1 MELKPE
7 NKLVEVTQPET
18 QPLLVDESTIEVP
31 VQEVDVQA
39 VKSEEVANVVPEPL
53 TADSLNVDQLI
64 ENTAESSV
72 NPNAESN
79 VNLSASLNKSSDQL
93 VSSGSSMSIS
103 SAPLSQTQTPSNAQR
118 PGERLRQARL
128 LKNRD
133 LKDIATD
140 LNISERLLTA
150 IEADDYKSLP
160 EPAFIRGYLRG
171 YGRLLGIDSD
181 ALIAQ
186 FNEIYTSA
194 TGLSSNHSLEN
205 SPLQQL
211 AKLQTRSRKS
221 KRWMWW
227 LLVPVALIIL
237 FLVLRPVVKKVMGPS
252 ASENAATQ
260 TVVLNDSSQYGSST
274 TGSALPQVNSTPL
287 APLPPVATTQSA
299 TDQLVLTLSKA
310 SDVTV
315 QDSTGKT
322 LVSGTQG
329 TDKPL
334 TLEGSSPF
342 SITLSDAASVK
353 LSLNNEQIDL
363 SSYTVDGHASFR
375 LSR

>member
-7 NKLVEVTQPET
+7 DLKNTAIEGVQPNKVDAPEVVAPS
-18 QPLLVDESTIEVP
+18 ESP
-31 VQEVDVQA
+31 A
-39 VKSEEVANVVPEPL
+39 
-53 TADSLNVDQLI
+53 DQLTKVSVDPI
-64 ENTAESSV
+64 KHSDHPQGDDSIRVSIQSTSHNTDPS
-72 NPNAESN
+72 
-79 VNLSASLNKSSDQL
+79 
-93 VSSGSSMSIS
+93 VSSGSPMSTS
-103 SAPLSQTQTPSNAQR
+103 SLPLSTQTPTNAQR

-128 LKNRD
+128 LKNREI
-133 LKDIATD
+133 KDIATE

-171 YGRLLGIDSD
+171 YGRLLGLDSD
-181 ALIAQ
+181 TLIAQ

-211 AKLQTRSRKS
+211 ANLKTRSRKS
-221 KRWMWW
+221 NRWMWW

-237 FLVLRPVVKKVMGPS
+237 FLLLTPLVKKVIGPS
-252 ASENAATQ
+252 TSDADTAQ
-260 TVVLNDSSQYGSST
+260 TVVLNENSQYAAPTMNSP
-274 TGSALPQVNSTPL
+274 LPSVTSTPL

-299 TDQLVLTLSKA
+299 TDQLVLTLTKS
-310 SDVTV
+310 SDVNV
-315 QDSTGKT
+315 QDSTGKI

-329 TDKPL
+329 TETPL
-334 TLEGSSPF
+334 TLTGSSPF

-353 LSLNNEQIDL
+353 LSLNSEQIDL
-363 SSYTVDGHASFR
+363 SPYTVDGHASFR

>member
-7 NKLVEVTQPET
+7 NKT
-18 QPLLVDESTIEVP
+18 VD
-31 VQEVDVQA
+31 DVQPNKVDTPA
-39 VKSEEVANVVPEPL
+39 IVPSHQPQK
-53 TADSLNVDQLI
+53 VDQPTVI
-64 ENTAESSV
+64 EPIKT
-72 NPNAESN
+72 ESN
-79 VNLSASLNKSSDQL
+79 DTKPIVKMSDDLSNDPTQDAIQHISPNTDPS
-93 VSSGSSMSIS
+93 VSSGSPMSTS
-103 SAPLSQTQTPSNAQR
+103 SLPLSTQASSTQTPTNAQR

-133 LKDIATD
+133 LKEIASE

-160 EPAFIRGYLRG
+160 EPAFIRGYLRS
-171 YGRLLGIDSD
+171 YGRYLCVDSD
-181 ALIAQ
+181 VLIAQ

-221 KRWMWW
+221 NRWMWW

-237 FLVLRPVVKKVMGPS
+237 FLLLWPVVKKVMGPS
-252 ASENAATQ
+252 ASDAAAAQ
-260 TVVLNDSSQYGSST
+260 TVVLADNSQYGSST
-274 TGSALPQVNSTPL
+274 TGSALPQTSIPL
-287 APLPPVATTQSA
+287 APLPSVATVQSA

-310 SDVTV
+310 SDVLV

-322 LVSGTQG
+322 LVSGIQG

-334 TLEGSSPF
+334 SLTGTSPF
-342 SITLSDAASVK
+342 SITLADAASVK
-353 LSLNNEQIDL
+353 LTLNGEHIDVKP
-363 SSYTVDGHASFR
+363 TADGRADFR

>member
-7 NKLVEVTQPET
+7 NKPIKNVQPDQRDTPDLKMPFETPCADQQVVEKKVAEPIVEYSLGQDHHSLSNATQQTRLNIDPSVSLGS
-18 QPLLVDESTIEVP
+18 PMST
-31 VQEVDVQA
+31 
-39 VKSEEVANVVPEPL
+39 S
-53 TADSLNVDQLI
+53 SL
-64 ENTAESSV
+64 
-72 NPNAESN
+72 
-79 VNLSASLNKSSDQL
+79 
-93 VSSGSSMSIS
+93 
-103 SAPLSQTQTPSNAQR
+103 PLSSTQTPSNAQR

-128 LKNRD
+128 LKHRE
-133 LKDIATD
+133 LKEIATE

-181 ALIAQ
+181 VLISQ

-211 AKLQTRSRKS
+211 ARLQTRSRKS

-237 FLVLRPVVKKVMGPS
+237 FLLLRPVVKKVMGSS
-252 ASENAATQ
+252 ASESAAAQ
-260 TVVLNDSSQYGSST
+260 TAILNDSAQYGSPT
-274 TGSALPQVNSTPL
+274 TGSALPQVTSTPL
-287 APLPPVATTQSA
+287 APLPPVATTQIA
-299 TDQLVLTLSKA
+299 NDHLVLILSKT

-342 SITLSDAASVK
+342 SITLADAGSVK
-353 LSLNNEQIDL
+353 LSLNNEHIDL
-363 SSYTVDGHASFR
+363 SPYTVDGRASFR

>member
-7 NKLVEVTQPET
+7 NKPNEIVPANQADAPVVDPSGDVTPTDQSTEIKPIASESK
-18 QPLLVDESTIEVP
+18 VDINH
-31 VQEVDVQA
+31 DI
-39 VKSEEVANVVPEPL
+39 
-53 TADSLNVDQLI
+53 DSDSIRDSSQNI
-64 ENTAESSV
+64 SPNTDPS
-72 NPNAESN
+72 
-79 VNLSASLNKSSDQL
+79 
-93 VSSGSSMSIS
+93 VSSGSPMSTS
-103 SAPLSQTQTPSNAQR
+103 SLPLSTQTSSTQTPGNAQR

-133 LKDIATD
+133 IKDIAAE

-171 YGRLLGIDSD
+171 YGRLLGIDAD

-221 KRWMWW
+221 NRWMWW
-227 LLVPVALIIL
+227 LLIPLALIVL
-237 FLVLRPVVKKVMGPS
+237 FLVLRPIVKKVMGPS
-252 ASENAATQ
+252 ATENTAAQ
-260 TVVLNDSSQYGSST
+260 TVVLNENPQYGATTMGTGLPPVSS
-274 TGSALPQVNSTPL
+274 SPLAPLPQVNSSPL
-287 APLPPVATTQSA
+287 APLSPVATTQST

-329 TDKPL
+329 TEKPL
-334 TLEGSSPF
+334 NLTGSSPF
-342 SITLSDAASVK
+342 SITLGDAASVN
-353 LSLNNEQIDL
+353 LSLNNEHIDL
-363 SSYTVDGHASFR
+363 KPYTVDGHASFR

>member
-7 NKLVEVTQPET
+7 NKPIDGVQPNK
-18 QPLLVDESTIEVP
+18 VDAPAIDLPSEPQVADHHTSTNTDPSV
-31 VQEVDVQA
+31 
-39 VKSEEVANVVPEPL
+39 
-53 TADSLNVDQLI
+53 SLGSPMS
-64 ENTAESSV
+64 TSS
-72 NPNAESN
+72 
-79 VNLSASLNKSSDQL
+79 L
-93 VSSGSSMSIS
+93 
-103 SAPLSQTQTPSNAQR
+103 PLSTQAASTQTPSNAQR

-133 LKDIATD
+133 LKEIATE

-171 YGRLLGIDSD
+171 YGRLLGVDSD
-181 ALIAQ
+181 LLIAQ

-211 AKLQTRSRKS
+211 AKLQTHTRKS
-221 KRWMWW
+221 NRWMWW
-227 LLVPVALIIL
+227 LLVPVALIVL
-237 FLVLRPVVKKVMGPS
+237 FLVLRPVVKKIMAPS
-252 ASENAATQ
+252 ANDTSAAQ
-260 TVVLNDSSQYGSST
+260 TVVLSDSSQYAAMT
-274 TGSALPQVNSTPL
+274 HTALPQVNSTPL
-287 APLPPVATTQSA
+287 APLPPVATAQTTS
-299 TDQLVLTLSKA
+299 DQLVLTLSKA
-310 SDVTV
+310 SDVVV
-315 QDSTGKT
+315 QDATGKT

-329 TDKPL
+329 TEKPL
-334 TLEGSSPF
+334 TLTGSSPF
-342 SITLSDAASVK
+342 SITLADAASVK

-363 SSYTVDGHASFR
+363 SPYTVDGHASFR

>member
-7 NKLVEVTQPET
+7 NKPIDGAQPN
-18 QPLLVDESTIEVP
+18 QVDSPAIDLPSEPKVP
-31 VQEVDVQA
+31 DQ
-39 VKSEEVANVVPEPL
+39 NVVIEPKVAAPAVP
-53 TADSLNVDQLI
+53 TVKVSHNTGVDSNPIAIQ
-64 ENTAESSV
+64 NTLYNTDPS
-72 NPNAESN
+72 
-79 VNLSASLNKSSDQL
+79 
-93 VSSGSSMSIS
+93 VSSGSPMSTS
-103 SAPLSQTQTPSNAQR
+103 SLPLSSTTPTNAQR

-128 LKNRD
+128 LKQRE
-133 LKDIATD
+133 LKEIAAE

-221 KRWMWW
+221 NRWMWW
-227 LLVPVALIIL
+227 FLVPIALVIL
-237 FLVLRPVVKKVMGPS
+237 FLLLSPLLKKMKGS
-252 ASENAATQ
+252 DASTTDAAQ
-260 TVVLNDSSQYGSST
+260 TVVLNENAQYGTQT
-274 TGSALPQVNSTPL
+274 TNSPLPQVRSTPM
-287 APLPPVATTQSA
+287 AALPPVATAQST

-322 LVSGTQG
+322 LVSGTQS

-334 TLEGSSPF
+334 TLTGSSPF
-342 SITLSDAASVK
+342 SITLSDAPSVK